1 MTDGEKAVQRGA
13 PQIHDNAP
21 GNVAFNWNIGDK
33 AKTDAAIKGAH
44 KVVKQR
50 LINHRLIPNADRA
63 AVRRW
68 PQYNSAMGELTCW
81 VTSQNPA
88 RTPACSWRRS
98 CSGCLST
105 SVRVISGTSAAGSDR
120 RSSSTRRRSRS
131 PGRRSSSDVR

>member
-50 LINHRLIPNADRA
+50 LINHRLIPNAIEPRA
-63 AVRRW
+63 SMAS
-68 PQYNSAMGELTCW
+68 YNSAMGELTCW
-81 VTSQNPA
+81 VTSQNPHVHRLLMA
-88 RTPACSWRRS
+88 AFVLGMPEHK
-98 CSGCLST
+98 
-105 SVRVISGTSAAGSDR
+105 VR
-120 RSSSTRRRSRS
+120 
-131 PGRRSSSDVR
+131 